1 MLRMSSNGVASS
13 AALAM
18 LALIRLGLLHMAQ
31 YVCVVVSFAVSEC
44 FSTSKRFAA
53 TLLETVGCCG
63 ANLRSRTI
71 AAHDD
76 RGPPPTSPT
85 GMAGKGKVEVGFG
98 ICGAS
103 CMLSARVLV
112 AFVLSILGCWWLAA
126 AVKPG
131 CVGMW
136 FRSASANVP
145 AVADRV
151 DMAGVPYPA
160 SVTMKCR

>member
-1 MLRMSSNGVASS
+1 MLRRSSNGAATS
-13 AALAM
+13 AVLAM
-18 LALIRLGLLHMAQ
+18 LVLVRFGLLHIAQ
-31 YVCVVVSFAVSEC
+31 GECVIVSLVVSEC
-44 FSTSKRFAA
+44 FRTSKRLAA
-53 TLLETVGCCG
+53 TLLGIGGCCG

-85 GMAGKGKVEVGFG
+85 GMAGKGKGEVGFG